1 MGIPDHLKGLMTNL
15 YVGQE
20 ATVKTI
26 HGTIDWKKYIKVAF
40 CQLSYL
46 TYTEYL
52 MQNPGLFEAQA
63 RIKISRRNINNFEYV
78 DDTTLFVDSKRN

>member
-26 HGTIDWKKYIKVAF
+26 HGTIDWFKTGEDVHKGCF
-40 CQLSYL
+40 LS
-46 TYTEYL
+46 T
-52 MQNPGLFEAQA
+52 F
-63 RIKISRRNINNFEYV
+63 
-78 DDTTLFVDSKRN
+78 